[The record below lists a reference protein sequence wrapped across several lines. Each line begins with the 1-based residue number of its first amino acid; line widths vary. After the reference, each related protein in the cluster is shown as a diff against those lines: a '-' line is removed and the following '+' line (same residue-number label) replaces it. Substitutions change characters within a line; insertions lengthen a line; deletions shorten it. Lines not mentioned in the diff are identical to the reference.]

1 MPAYVDVKGISEDGK
16 RFIEYV
22 LSLGF
27 DFFEFVEEPL
37 YAKYL
42 KSHPS
47 GVTARY
53 HFIEMITEGGHGIDR
68 PMTDGEIVSTHT
80 EMKPSQVTELR
91 QLYQKSKNRRPFKQ
105 NLETTIV
112 PIPALIITGARTF
125 ADDFSLYF
133 KTTRPLK
140 TFISKI
146 PIGSSGGM
154 IDSSQTETNVRRA
167 LTSVGRSTSKFV
179 GTGTPPV
186 GVVGDLWLNTGE
198 GKLFMFM
205 TDGSNSGTTTAW
217 VEV

>member
-37 YAKYL
+37 YAEYL

-179 GTGTPPV
+179 GTGTPPA
-186 GVVGDLWLNTGE
+186 GVVGDLWLNTGK

-205 TDGSNSGTTTAW
+205 TDGSTSGTTTAW